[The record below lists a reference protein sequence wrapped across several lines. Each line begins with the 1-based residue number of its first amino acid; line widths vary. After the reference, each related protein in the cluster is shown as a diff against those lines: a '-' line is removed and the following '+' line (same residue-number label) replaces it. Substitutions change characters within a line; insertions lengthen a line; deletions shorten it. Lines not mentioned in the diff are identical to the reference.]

1 MNDHRNLF
9 ELEEVTRQLFRKMSL
24 AWNRFNEKGMTSPQG
39 YILEKLETE
48 GPLKVS
54 QMADAMCYTAGAIT
68 TLADK
73 LLLSG
78 YVERER
84 DDEDRRVV
92 YLRITEEGRKMLGM
106 IREQRKS
113 NINTFFGDLPDE
125 DIQHLIRIY
134 KHILAHSDKKA

>member
-9 ELEEVTRQLFRKMSL
+9 ELEEVSRQLYRKMSL
-24 AWNRFNEKGMTSPQG
+24 AWNRFNDKGMSSAQG
-39 YILEKLETE
+39 FILEKLETE

-54 QMADAMCYTAGAIT
+54 QMAEAMCYTAGAIT

-73 LLLSG
+73 LLLAG

-92 YLRITEEGRKMLGM
+92 YLRITDAGREMLGS
-106 IREQRKS
+106 IREQRKT
-113 NINTFFGDLPDE
+113 NIDTFFGDLPDE

-134 KHILAHSDKKA
+134 KEILSHSEKKA